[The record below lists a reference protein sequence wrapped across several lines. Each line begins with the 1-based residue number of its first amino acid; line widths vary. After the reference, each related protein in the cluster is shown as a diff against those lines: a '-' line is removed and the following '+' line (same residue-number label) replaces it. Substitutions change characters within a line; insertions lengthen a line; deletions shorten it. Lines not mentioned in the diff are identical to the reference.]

1 MTLNTIYL
9 VREEE
14 QDISSSRST
23 DSFFVNMRLRSKVAV
38 ASLDSFSDP
47 ADTRTERITIP
58 RAPIKRLQAAHPAI
72 KGTTE
77 EFESRLINIFPEL
90 AEAKPE
96 EIENALLRMRRKE
109 NIEP

>member
-14 QDISSSRST
+14 QDISSLGST
-23 DSFFVNMRLRSKVAV
+23 DSFFVNARFRSKVAV
-38 ASLDSFSDP
+38 ASLDSFSDSSG
-47 ADTRTERITIP
+47 TRTETITIP
-58 RAPIKRLQAAHPAI
+58 RAPIRRLQAAHPAI

-77 EFESRLINIFPEL
+77 EFASRLVAIFPEL
-90 AEAKPE
+90 AEAEPE
-96 EIENALLRMRRKE
+96 EIEGALLRMRRKE